1 MADQQGYV
9 PPNSNSVAMYQQY
22 ARERKAQNQRARQA
36 ALMGGLAGLGGQAV
50 AADKDWIQ
58 GGYQGR
64 DAYMSPQ
71 QKMAQTLATN
81 QQLSQMTS
89 EEYDRMLRAK
99 LAEWEQN
106 NANYR
111 ANRQAEVETKSINQ
125 RAAEARAGLQQGRLL
140 DEKQRKRQEL
150 DEYYYAN
157 DATKNQVGVL
167 VSTAQANAKQYVQ
180 DNEAAVI
187 AAYAAKNGLNT
198 SDITPTQAESVLAQ
212 EAERQA
218 AVAVSQGVK
227 DLMTTIDHPG
237 QRNMA
242 IQATAEM
249 LGMPME
255 TILQDSEIRDQW
267 VQNGQQAEQEV
278 VELET
283 KLVDLDQEQ
292 NKKISATGGSPDA
305 RIVAE
310 TAVYGANVQ
319 PGGVAPTQGA
329 PVQAQGT
336 SDSAQFKAQPIQASG
351 QPQAAAQA
359 PALAPVA
366 TTQAYRAQPQAPVQ
380 AQAQSQTPAGSPY
393 PTAESM
399 TMDVERGRA
408 IEVLDQIQNFPEAP
422 PALAAKNAILASGEY
437 QDWMRRRGF
446 DPAADQEEIFKIYAR
461 EMKAHTKIKTAE
473 AKEQDRLNRRMGV
486 SPTYGVLDRI
496 AQATTDSPV
505 TKRRKEA
512 YYTRAKSIPSMGQSL
527 NPATSSTRYSDDINE
542 LLTDPE

>member
-125 RAAEARAGLQQGRLL
+125 RAAEARAGLQQGRAL
-140 DEKQRKRQEL
+140 DNKERNRQL
-150 DEYYYAN
+150 QDEFYYPT
-157 DATKNQVGVL
+157 DATKNQASVL
-167 VSTAQANAKQYVQ
+167 ISSAQANAKQYVQ
-180 DNEAAVI
+180 DNRDAVI
-187 AAYAAKNGLNT
+187 AAAAQRAGVPM
-198 SDITPTQAESVLAQ
+198 SEVTPSQADKWASEEQ
-212 EAERQA
+212 ERQA
-218 AVAVSQGVK
+218 LVAVSNGIE
-227 DLMTTIDHPG
+227 DLMRTIDHPG
-237 QRNMA
+237 QRNLVVVA
-242 IQATAEM
+242 VSEQT
-249 LGMPME
+249 GVPME
-255 TILQDSEIRDQW
+255 TLLQDSKINAQWLQSQEEAKIEQDRLQQEEIRI
-267 VQNGQQAEQEV
+267 
-278 VELET
+278 
-283 KLVDLDQEQ
+283 DQEQ

-329 PVQAQGT
+329 APAPAQGT
-336 SDSAQFKAQPIQASG
+336 SDSAQFKAQPIQAGPTS
-351 QPQAAAQA
+351 QAPAQA

-380 AQAQSQTPAGSPY
+380 AQTPAGSPM

-399 TMDVERGRA
+399 TMDIERGRA
-408 IEVLDQIQNFPEAP
+408 MDVLDQIQNFPEAP

-505 TKRRKEA
+505 TQRRKEA

>member
-9 PPNSNSVAMYQQY
+9 PPNSNAVAMYQQY

-50 AADKDWIQ
+50 QADRDWIQ

-81 QQLSQMTS
+81 QQLSQMTT

-111 ANRQAEVETKSINQ
+111 ANRQAEVETKAINQ

-180 DNEAAVI
+180 DNESAVI
-187 AAYAAKNGLNT
+187 AAWAAKNGVST
-198 SDITPTQAESVLAQ
+198 SDITPTQAQSVLAQ

-218 AVAVSQGVK
+218 AVAVSQGIK

-267 VQNGQQAEQEV
+267 LQNGQQAEQEV
-278 VELET
+278 IELET
-283 KLVDLDQEQ
+283 KLVDLDKEQ
-292 NKKISATGGSPDA
+292 NKKISATGGSADA
-305 RIVAE
+305 NIVAE

-319 PGGVAPTQGA
+319 PGGQA
-329 PVQAQGT
+329 PVQGSAPAPGSGAADT
-336 SDSAQFKAQPIQASG
+336 AQFKATPIQAPTRPQANAVAPVAAPVASTQTYQAAQP
-351 QPQAAAQA
+351 QPQARAA
-359 PALAPVA
+359 
-366 TTQAYRAQPQAPVQ
+366 
-380 AQAQSQTPAGSPY
+380 TPAGSPV

-408 IEVLDQIQNFPEAP
+408 LDVLDQIQNFPEAP

-461 EMKAHTKIKTAE
+461 EMKAHSKIKTAE

-486 SPTYGVLDRI
+486 SPTYGVLDRV
-496 AQATTDSPV
+496 AQATTDSPL
-505 TKRRKEA
+505 TQRRKEA
-512 YYTRAKSIPSMGQSL
+512 YYTRAKSLPTMGQSL
-527 NPATSSTRYSDDINE
+527 NPPVRYSEDMED